1 MSQVVLL
8 FRSPLQD
15 VATLGFEI
23 DTVNIFTSCSRWQH
37 QCDDCHRGH
46 SCARSER
53 KGLQMVWIPA
63 KSPKYSSAKSS
74 SKRMTNGNVMDAG
87 AVVRNSSVDDHNR
100 HTHRQVL
107 LWWCAPGK
115 TMRTLWLGH
124 SRVNCCSGHG
134 ATGVVEMRR
143 GCCRCCPF
151 ERCESTPPHFF
162 LHIQSVSIV

>member
-63 KSPKYSSAKSS
+63 KSPEYSSAKSS

-100 HTHRQVL
+100 HTHTVKCCCGGVPLGKRCGRYGWATLVL
-107 LWWCAPGK
+107 IVVLAMAQLGSLRCAEGAAAAALSSGANRPL
-115 TMRTLWLGH
+115 RT
-124 SRVNCCSGHG
+124 
-134 ATGVVEMRR
+134 
-143 GCCRCCPF
+143 
-151 ERCESTPPHFF
+151 FF
-162 LHIQSVSIV
+162 YIFKAFR